1 MSLCDGVIGDKS
13 VRQAEPSRSWRWSST
28 QLEPGELRLDCTGLD
43 LDTISICAATINR
56 VSIHR
61 LQAPEDTVS
70 LLICQRH
77 GGMVFVSGHE
87 LTPARCLCIDSGAE
101 VDLVAHRESAF
112 LLLTVRK
119 GLLTRAVGLFAPRT
133 CGPSARIALLACS
146 IDARAALEERIGSIL
161 QDSFMH
167 RNRDAAAAEGL
178 RRMTTTLLVSAAELV
193 TTPARTARLE
203 RARRH
208 AAVELARRY
217 IHEHL
222 ADPIQLADL
231 CSNTHLQARSLEYGF
246 QEVVRLSPMRY
257 VRMLRLGEVRR
268 QILEGAAVRRSISEI
283 ALDAGF
289 SHLSQF
295 AVDYKK
301 VFAETPSETRQRT
314 LPAFENAARARP
326 RARQPGG
333 PPPISWPTQDRRAT
347 RVTAPLK
354 STYGTS
360 ARMPDTISAS
370 PGYTQRSTIS
380 W

>member
-1 MSLCDGVIGDKS
+1 VSLCDGVIGDKS

-193 TTPARTARLE
+193 TTPARTARSNA
-203 RARRH
+203 RAGMQPSSLR
-208 AAVELARRY
+208 AGTY
-217 IHEHL
+217 TSIWQI
-222 ADPIQLADL
+222 DPAGGSVQQY
-231 CSNTHLQARSLEYGF
+231 TLQARSLEYGF

-268 QILEGAAVRRSISEI
+268 QILEGAPYDAAYPRSLWMQASLISASSPSTTRRCSPRRHRRPGNARSLPSRTPLARDHAPGSPAVRR
-283 ALDAGF
+283 
-289 SHLSQF
+289 
-295 AVDYKK
+295 
-301 VFAETPSETRQRT
+301 R
-314 LPAFENAARARP
+314 
-326 RARQPGG
+326 
-333 PPPISWPTQDRRAT
+333 
-347 RVTAPLK
+347 
-354 STYGTS
+354 
-360 ARMPDTISAS
+360 
-370 PGYTQRSTIS
+370 
-380 W
+380 